1 MKNAVY
7 YNFTIKNGV
16 AIQVLSEDRYGK
28 YVIVEDESKTKIL
41 PQRGRKIDTDQVKM
55 IWDFLLKHQE
65 MLLGKGYSQVI
76 LRTNLR
82 KVYAHLM
89 RCEKNPKWLAETD
102 KEVLGKFFIELYVEP
117 PTDNSYVRKYR
128 KKAEENELKKEIEN
142 EVISSDEI
150 VEAQRDGY

>member
-1 MKNAVY
+1 MKGVAY
-7 YNFTIKNGV
+7 FNFTIKNGV

-28 YVIVEDESKTKIL
+28 YVIVEDESKTNNK
-41 PQRGRKIDTDQVKM
+41 PKAGRKIDTDQVKM

-65 MLLGKGYSQVI
+65 MLISKGYTQVI

-89 RCEKNPKWLAETD
+89 RCEKNIKWLAKTD

-128 KKAEENELKKEIEN
+128 KKAENNELKKELEN
-142 EVISSDEI
+142 EVIGSDEI
-150 VEAQRDGY
+150 VEAQRGGY